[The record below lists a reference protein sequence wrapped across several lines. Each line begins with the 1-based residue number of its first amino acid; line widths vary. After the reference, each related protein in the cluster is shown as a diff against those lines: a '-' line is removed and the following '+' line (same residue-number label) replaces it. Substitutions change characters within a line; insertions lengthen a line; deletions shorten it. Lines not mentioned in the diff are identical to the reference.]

1 MLPRGTLPAG
11 RRWGRRPAAVP
22 DVRRR
27 VREPGI
33 AMAAAVHG
41 VLCTLRT
48 SPMAAALAI
57 RSGAAASTAPAP

>member
-11 RRWGRRPAAVP
+11 RRWGRFPAAVP

-48 SPMAAALAI
+48 SPMASALAI